1 MLYAFGFERFGVV
14 VSDLFFVDPRP
25 LPGQESAERGVRLE
39 VRILEPGEL
48 KGSIYSARPI
58 EIGQPVWRADLL
70 EAADGPP
77 GSLDRAHHH
86 PAFRGWEPGS
96 RVFDPGLSA
105 DPVGWVG
112 AQLADLEGLAER
124 AWPQTRRRPPTQRAC
139 ATACPRS
146 PRWCANCSAGCRP
159 ASSRP
164 LPAASR
170 RRAPGSAGFSLRRT
184 QRRSTV
190 LVLVLALR
198 AERRRAW
205 RPDAGNSRCRR
216 PYPGPASV
224 RASQKHSSGLMLPLR
239 WPV

>member
-124 AWPQTRRRPPTQRAC
+124 AGLAADETTAADAKSLRDCLPEITEVVRKLLGRVQAGQLAAPP
-139 ATACPRS
+139 
-146 PRWCANCSAGCRP
+146 GGE
-159 ASSRP
+159 
-164 LPAASR
+164 PAASAR
-170 RRAPGSAGFSLRRT
+170 ISWL
-184 QRRSTV
+184 
-190 LVLVLALR
+190 
-198 AERRRAW
+198 
-205 RPDAGNSRCRR
+205 
-216 PYPGPASV
+216 
-224 RASQKHSSGLMLPLR
+224 
-239 WPV
+239 